1 MTYDNVKHPKHYLL
15 SDGTEVKDHINSI
28 VGDMLG
34 RSAWKAANVIKYVAR
49 ADKKNGL
56 EDLKKAREYVDML
69 IADKE
74 TANDTTSTR
83 YDDRQSHDVV

>member
-1 MTYDNVKHPKHYLL
+1 
-15 SDGTEVKDHINSI
+15 
-28 VGDMLG
+28 MLG
-34 RSAWKAANVIKYVAR
+34 RSAWKVANVIKYVAR

-74 TANDTTSTR
+74 T
-83 YDDRQSHDVV
+83 

>member
-1 MTYDNVKHPKHYLL
+1 MIYDNVKHPKHYLL

-56 EDLKKAREYVDML
+56 EDLKKCREYVDML

-74 TANDTTSTR
+74 TANDTKVHR
-83 YDDRQSHDVV
+83 VQHKHA

>member
-1 MTYDNVKHPKHYLL
+1 M
-15 SDGTEVKDHINSI
+15 
-28 VGDMLG
+28 
-34 RSAWKAANVIKYVAR
+34 IKYVAR

-56 EDLKKAREYVDML
+56 EDLKKAREYIDML

-83 YDDRQSHDVV
+83 YDGRQSHDVV